1 MNSKISRF
9 LVRWLV
15 SVLALWIT
23 FELLGN
29 ESISFDGE
37 VSVLII
43 SGLILAILNTILK
56 PIVVFLTLPA
66 VLLTMGIFII
76 VINALMVLIVS
87 WLYGPFEISGFGIAV
102 ITGMVIGL
110 VNWLVSA
117 LLEDEK

>member
-29 ESISFDGE
+29 ESISFGGE

-56 PIVVFLTLPA
+56 PVVVFLTLPA